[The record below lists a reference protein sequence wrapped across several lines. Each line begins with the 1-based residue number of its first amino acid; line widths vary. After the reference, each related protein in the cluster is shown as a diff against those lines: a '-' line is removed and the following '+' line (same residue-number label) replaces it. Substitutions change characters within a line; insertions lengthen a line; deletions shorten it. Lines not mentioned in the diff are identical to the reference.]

1 MERIQMDS
9 RTFLKILKGIIM
21 SRVCRCITWQ
31 MQVTTVCLKNIFISS
46 TMKFKILLY
55 IMLFSVSFCYTYL
68 INVLLSILLKVNSK
82 ESNSC
87 CNDEITLVFWFSIAI
102 LNQTIDICK
111 HHANLC
117 LNGRCIPTV
126 SSYRCECN
134 MGYKQ
139 DANGDCIGKLVVL

>member
-1 MERIQMDS
+1 MHVVMTKYD
-9 RTFLKILKGIIM
+9 
-21 SRVCRCITWQ
+21 
-31 MQVTTVCLKNIFISS
+31 
-46 TMKFKILLY
+46 LLY
-55 IMLFSVSFCYTYL
+55 FSV
-68 INVLLSILLKVNSK
+68 
-82 ESNSC
+82 
-87 CNDEITLVFWFSIAI
+87 AI

-139 DANGDCIGKLVVL
+139 DANGDCIGKFTFFKPSQSSDSLWTIKTNGTEYELFKVV